1 MLIENN
7 FKKVK
12 SLNELVEALAVL
24 LPVREVLDMIIA
36 IAEFQ
41 GNNLLLNLA

>member
-12 SLNELVEALAVL
+12 SLIELEEDLAVL
-24 LPVREVLDMIIA
+24 LPVKEVLDMIKA

-41 GNNLLLNLA
+41 GINLL